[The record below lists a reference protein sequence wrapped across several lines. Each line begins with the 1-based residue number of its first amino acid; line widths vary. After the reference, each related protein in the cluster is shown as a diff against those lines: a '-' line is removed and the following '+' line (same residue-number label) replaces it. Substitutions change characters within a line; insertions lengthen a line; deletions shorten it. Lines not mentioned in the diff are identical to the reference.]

1 VHEKKL
7 IFAKSRRVRRSVSLD
22 AEETHEGD
30 PQDSEEESFEEK
42 VKAEYPKTL
51 EGRSSEGY
59 CGC

>member
-1 VHEKKL
+1 L
-7 IFAKSRRVRRSVSLD
+7 IFTKSQRVRRSVSLD
-22 AEETHEGD
+22 VEETCEGH
-30 PQDSEEESFEEK
+30 PQASVEESFGEK